1 VGSGGD
7 FFVETGISELSFGT
21 GPLDDESREDPNGFN
36 EETAVVDSMMGLSVS
51 SPELTGVRDEDL
63 ANVEPDTSGNEDFV
77 DPSVKVFGMEV

>member
-7 FFVETGISELSFGT
+7 FFVETGISELSFET

-36 EETAVVDSMMGLSVS
+36 EETAVVDSMMRLSVS

-77 DPSVKVFGMEV
+77 DPSVKVSGMEV